1 MGSQCEY
8 NTLIQLRDNIS
19 HMSIEQFIE
28 KHRREIDEYIIG
40 LDYGVVPA
48 DDEER
53 AEFIMNDE
61 MLYYWAADYGVDV

>member
-1 MGSQCEY
+1 
-8 NTLIQLRDNIS
+8 
-19 HMSIEQFIE
+19 MSIEQFIE

-61 MLYYWAADYGVDV
+61 MLYNWAADYGVEV